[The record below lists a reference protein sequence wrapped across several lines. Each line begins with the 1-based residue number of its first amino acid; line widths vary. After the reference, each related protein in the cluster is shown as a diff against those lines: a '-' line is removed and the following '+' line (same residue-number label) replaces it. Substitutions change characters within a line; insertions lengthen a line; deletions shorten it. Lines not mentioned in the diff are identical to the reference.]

1 MSKRL
6 VTGLICASC
15 VVPIFAATDNFN
27 RQELGDTWTV
37 DTGDLYI
44 QGKKMHGASESLGTF
59 NKAKHDT
66 SATVDVAVYGKNI
79 AYGAITIGDAATGR
93 NVFMKIQTQNGEGT
107 FDTAAFYTGNNGGG
121 YFFAVD
127 LPPTNKVRMTGSM
140 SGTVATMTFTDTEGN
155 VLATYSYD
163 YGRAPKKAGI
173 GLGTWGNV
181 GLDRLSTTMAA
192 DADPGAVP
200 AANPLPDG
208 GLVDKTR

>member
-1 MSKRL
+1 MSMRL
-6 VTGLICASC
+6 FAGLISVFCAI
-15 VVPIFAATDNFN
+15 PTFAATDDFN
-27 RQELGDTWTV
+27 RQDLGDTWTT
-37 DTGDLYI
+37 DQGQLYI
-44 QGKKMHGASESLGTF
+44 HGKKLHGSTLSVGTF

-66 SATVDVAVYGKNI
+66 SATVDVAVYGKGI

-107 FDTAAFYTGNNGGG
+107 FDTAGFYTGNNGGG

-155 VLATYSYD
+155 VLASYSYD
-163 YGRAPKKAGI
+163 YGMAPKKAGI

-181 GLDRLSTTMAA
+181 GLDTLSTTMAA
-192 DADPGAVP
+192 DAVP
-200 AANPLPDG
+200 ASNPLPAAE
-208 GLVDKTR
+208 LVDKTR